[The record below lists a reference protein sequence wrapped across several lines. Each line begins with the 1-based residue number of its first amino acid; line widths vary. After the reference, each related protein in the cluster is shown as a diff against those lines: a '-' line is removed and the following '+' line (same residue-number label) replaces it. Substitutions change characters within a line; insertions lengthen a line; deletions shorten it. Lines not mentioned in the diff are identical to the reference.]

1 MFGVKGIR
9 FLAGRMR
16 KWEGRMGSKRAALNL
31 AQIIRMNEEIGT
43 GGAGF
48 RFIYAAFLQEAAV
61 LMNNPRLRELS
72 AQMTT
77 AGDMWREFSYNAARL
92 IKKRDA
98 EPLTYD
104 QLADKLIAISQKE
117 EAIFRELANICRL

>member
-1 MFGVKGIR
+1 
-9 FLAGRMR
+9 
-16 KWEGRMGSKRAALNL
+16 MGSKRAALNL

-92 IKKRDA
+92 IKKRDV